1 MRAIILAAGL
11 GRRLAPMGWD
21 KPKCLL
27 EFAGRSLLT
36 RTLAS
41 LAEHHIEDIAIVV
54 GHRRELI
61 QASVRT
67 DARLTWIENDDFAT
81 TNTIHSLWLAR
92 AFLNDDVVLCNA
104 DVLFDSAILGDLVA
118 HRGSVLGV
126 EERLCDAEEV
136 KVIVDS
142 DDRILQI
149 GKALEPGDCLGEFIG
164 IARFDRD
171 TAVALAASLRRYN
184 EILRERDLFFEQ
196 AVDDVAPDRVLRAVR
211 CGGHRVVEID
221 TPEDVAAA
229 RRLFSV

>member
-1 MRAIILAAGL
+1 MRAIILAAGM

-27 EFAGRSLLT
+27 EFAGRTMLT

-41 LAEHHIEDIAIVV
+41 LAKHHIKDIAIVV
-54 GHRRELI
+54 GHRRELLR
-61 QASVRT
+61 ADVPT
-67 DARLTWIENDDFAT
+67 DARITWIDNADFAT

-92 AFLNDDVVLCNA
+92 AFLNEDVVLCNA

-118 HRGSVLGV
+118 QRGSALAVD
-126 EERLCDAEEV
+126 ERLCDAEEV

-142 DDRILQI
+142 DDRILHI
-149 GKALEPGDCLGEFIG
+149 GKALVPGDCLGEFIG

-171 TAVALAASLRRYN
+171 TAMALAASLRRYN
-184 EILRERDLFFEQ
+184 EVLHKRDLFFEQ

-211 CGGHRVVEID
+211 CEGHRVVEID
-221 TPEDVAAA
+221 TPEDVAVA